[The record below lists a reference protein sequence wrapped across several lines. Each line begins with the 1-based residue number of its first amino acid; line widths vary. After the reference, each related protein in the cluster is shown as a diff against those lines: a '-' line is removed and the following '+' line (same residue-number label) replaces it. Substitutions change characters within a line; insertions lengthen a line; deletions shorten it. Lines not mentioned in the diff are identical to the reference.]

1 MKHSPQPQP
10 SMDDITQFLKQESF
24 DFPAGCDPD
33 HGGHDHGDSYTSV
46 RTVEYH
52 GKHIEIH
59 TTYKILVDGE
69 PMHTGAMPL
78 NDGKVHSHDLPQ
90 YAFNSAIDMAK
101 ALIDLSEKPLPS
113 DELHSLYGNQSNN
126 DSNDHN
132 HSNHGDDSNNHDHD
146 NHSDHGTHGNDHH
159 AGGHN

>member
-1 MKHSPQPQP
+1 MKHISKP
-10 SMDDITQFLKQESF
+10 SSATDEIKQFLKQDAF
-24 DFPAGCDPD
+24 DFPPGCDPD
-33 HGGHDHGDSYTSV
+33 HDGHSHGGSYTSV

-59 TTYKILVDGE
+59 TTYKILVDGK

-101 ALIDLSEKPLPS
+101 ALIDLSEKPLPH
-113 DELHSLYGNQSNN
+113 DELQALYGNQANT
-126 DSNDHN
+126 DSDNHNESSDDHE
-132 HSNHGDDSNNHDHD
+132 GNNHD
-146 NHSDHGTHGNDHH
+146 NPH
-159 AGGHN
+159 AGGHH